1 MQQSGKHSALSK
13 LKNDPENF
21 IWCSAIII
29 RVLIQFNVTGFSAL
43 KHKHQG
49 IWGELSD
56 KPWLLPAIAYPI
68 TYPISCLLSAAL
80 ELPRCF
86 ILWLLI
92 YQGVIKHKVA
102 PLQMQFLIYSK
113 ETNRQAA
120 TITPVQLSGNEIYKI
135 LKKSWLQH
143 YPHIRD

>member
-56 KPWLLPAIAYPI
+56 KP
-68 TYPISCLLSAAL
+68 
-80 ELPRCF
+80 
-86 ILWLLI
+86 
-92 YQGVIKHKVA
+92 
-102 PLQMQFLIYSK
+102 
-113 ETNRQAA
+113 
-120 TITPVQLSGNEIYKI
+120 
-135 LKKSWLQH
+135 
-143 YPHIRD
+143 